1 MTHSDASQWR
11 GRSTAAPWFLV
22 LALLLLAAAAV
33 VTLLRSRAVEHNAP
47 PLAGDPARQIAVLR
61 GEAALPDGGRLHAE
75 FAPLRAA
82 PEQQSFEAASLARA
96 LGVAPGQ
103 PWRLHLRREAPAAQA
118 PAQAQGGATGPET
131 QGSALVIPALVF
143 AALSVHDAQGA
154 AAQALEVGEPQ
165 ARPADPVRSLF
176 APGSGG
182 LAPGEALDVLLWGR
196 GCEER
201 AQLRGVLL
209 DGAPLA
215 LELEPVQLAQA
226 ELERPFTHRTR
237 GEETLRPGKNRAAAA
252 SQASRGARTGAND

>member
-96 LGVAPGQ
+96 LGLASGQ

-118 PAQAQGGATGPET
+118 QGGAQSPET
-131 QGSALVIPALVF
+131 QGSARGIPALAF

-165 ARPADPVRSLF
+165 ARPADPVRTLF
-176 APGSGG
+176 APAAGG
-182 LAPGEALDVLLWGR
+182 VAPGEALDVLLWGR
-196 GCEER
+196 GCEEP
-201 AQLRGVLL
+201 AQLRGLLL

-252 SQASRGARTGAND
+252 SQTPRGARTGAND